1 MSCCMHAGNE
11 PYLRNIHFASFRVL
25 LTMLLCF
32 KPFVR
37 VILRCIYMMITAYSL
52 MRIRALRNVAF
63 TNAGVP
69 LHSNCSPRV
78 RVL

>member
-1 MSCCMHAGNE
+1 MHAGNQ
-11 PYLRNIHFASFRVL
+11 PYLRNFHVASFRVL
-25 LTMLLCF
+25 LAMLLCF
-32 KPFVR
+32 KPFIR
-37 VILRCIYMMITAYSL
+37 VILRYIYMMIIAYSL

-63 TNAGVP
+63 TNAGVS